1 MWKIGK
7 YLRELAEAKEKNKWI
22 TLRTDIPLNGDEG
35 NNFYEFTMNRKITSG
50 LDGSYMFNDFGIDF
64 QNETLELRTETYDG
78 VKESFF
84 IKTNNI
90 VMIRKEN

>member
-1 MWKIGK
+1 
-7 YLRELAEAKEKNKWI
+7 
-22 TLRTDIPLNGDEG
+22 
-35 NNFYEFTMNRKITSG
+35 MNRKITSG